1 MRTIEDI
8 RQQIAPI
15 CRKYG
20 VRAVYL
26 FGSYA
31 RGEANDKSDV
41 DFYVELGKIR
51 DLFMLSAFRLEPVD
65 ALQMEVDLVTKTPE
79 NSEFQK
85 ELMRDEVVLYA
96 A

>member
-31 RGEANDKSDV
+31 KGTANENSDV
-41 DFYVELGKIR
+41 DLLVFSNEKGIRFFQLAEDLREKLGKKI
-51 DLFMLSAFRLEPVD
+51 SH
-65 ALQMEVDLVTKTPE
+65 KTG
-79 NSEFQK
+79 K
-85 ELMRDEVVLYA
+85 CR
-96 A
+96 

>member
-41 DFYVELGKIR
+41 DLYVELGKIR
-51 DLFMLSAFRLEPVD
+51 DLFMLSAFRLELVD

>member
-51 DLFMLSAFRLEPVD
+51 DLFMLSAFRLELVD

-85 ELMRDEVVLYA
+85 ELMRGEVVLYA

>member
-1 MRTIEDI
+1 MKTIEDI

-20 VRAVYL
+20 VKAVYL

-51 DLFMLSAFRLEPVD
+51 NLFALSAFRLELVD
-65 ALQMEVDLVTKTPE
+65 ALQLEVDLVTKPPE
-79 NSEFQK
+79 DSEFQK